1 VIGRFRTIRVRLMLG
16 FGLVIIALF
25 GAGVVGIQALDS
37 LQDGLRDRIGEVA
50 TVGDRLFLSHD
61 ATLRTVALAQAD
73 LMAGQ
78 GGSRAKIDS
87 LTQLSDSIRRLVV
100 TESALGT
107 AERQRL
113 EEIGAL
119 QARIDVRLSV
129 ARAYRDVGRV
139 DDAFRMANLAT
150 LTLDTL
156 LTESAALSADQVDR
170 TAVTV
175 AAVEEL
181 VAARRR
187 LLSVL
192 LLLGLVAA
200 VAFGHT
206 TWRSIT
212 RPLDGIVHTART
224 LGQGHLLVNHAPEQL
239 DEEYQVV
246 ADALAE
252 TAAHLRT
259 VVQQIQD
266 EARVTS
272 EAAEGLRGAAGQA
285 ARSSGELS
293 TVVASIARDA
303 ESQRNS
309 VTASKASAEEVEQ
322 STRMTEQSAARAVE
336 LGRSIKDTA
345 IRTQEEIDGAIAS
358 LRGAQTVIA
367 ESSTRVSGLVEVSR
381 AVGEFVRVIRN
392 IAGQTE
398 LLALNAAIEAAR
410 AGHHGRGF
418 AVVAQEVRKLAAD
431 STVAAEEVDRVMR
444 DAASRIEQVI
454 AGFERGVTG
463 LGDIDATSR
472 RATAA
477 LHTIGQ
483 SVTQV
488 DLVAGAVGEAARAS
502 RTALARLS
510 ELLQRLEDEADAQAA
525 ASEEAAAATQQSAAS
540 SQQVAATAEVLQQ
553 SAKRL
558 NDLVSRFKA

>member
-187 LLSVL
+187 LLSSDSL
-192 LLLGLVAA
+192 PPWRLGTRR
-200 VAFGHT
+200 GG
-206 TWRSIT
+206 RSPARSTASCTPPARWDRDTYWSTT
-212 RPLDGIVHTART
+212 RPSNSTRSTRWWPTRWRKRPRICAPSCSRFRTRHASRRRPRRGCAGPRARR
-224 LGQGHLLVNHAPEQL
+224 P
-239 DEEYQVV
+239 
-246 ADALAE
+246 
-252 TAAHLRT
+252 
-259 VVQQIQD
+259 
-266 EARVTS
+266 ARV
-272 EAAEGLRGAAGQA
+272 
-285 ARSSGELS
+285 
-293 TVVASIARDA
+293 AS
-303 ESQRNS
+303 
-309 VTASKASAEEVEQ
+309 
-322 STRMTEQSAARAVE
+322 
-336 LGRSIKDTA
+336 
-345 IRTQEEIDGAIAS
+345 
-358 LRGAQTVIA
+358 
-367 ESSTRVSGLVEVSR
+367 
-381 AVGEFVRVIRN
+381 
-392 IAGQTE
+392 
-398 LLALNAAIEAAR
+398 
-410 AGHHGRGF
+410 
-418 AVVAQEVRKLAAD
+418 
-431 STVAAEEVDRVMR
+431 
-444 DAASRIEQVI
+444 
-454 AGFERGVTG
+454 
-463 LGDIDATSR
+463 
-472 RATAA
+472 
-477 LHTIGQ
+477 
-483 SVTQV
+483 
-488 DLVAGAVGEAARAS
+488 
-502 RTALARLS
+502 
-510 ELLQRLEDEADAQAA
+510 
-525 ASEEAAAATQQSAAS
+525 
-540 SQQVAATAEVLQQ
+540 
-553 SAKRL
+553 
-558 NDLVSRFKA
+558 